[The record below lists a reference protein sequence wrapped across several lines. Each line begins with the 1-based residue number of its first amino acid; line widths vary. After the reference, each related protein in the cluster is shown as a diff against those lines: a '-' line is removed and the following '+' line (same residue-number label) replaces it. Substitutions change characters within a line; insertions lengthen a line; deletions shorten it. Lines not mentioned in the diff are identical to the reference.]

1 VILLQNKKEQ
11 IISAAIQIIHHKGYR
26 SAKLSDFLEA
36 AQVGK
41 GQFYHYFPSK
51 RALGMAVV
59 DHLLRDWDQQLI
71 QGILQ
76 SDKDPADRLNDMLDW
91 VVCFHRDTP
100 GMRGCPFGNLALE
113 MSEHDEEFCKK
124 VNECFQ
130 RWIDSLKKTLEELR
144 QQGRLPDSTDPQI
157 QAESIVALI
166 EGGILLMKSA
176 QRLDIL
182 ENIVETIRHRYHLNQ
197 VKE

>member
-1 VILLQNKKEQ
+1 MILLQNKKEQ

-113 MSEHDEEFCKK
+113 MSEHDEEFRKK

-144 QQGRLPDSTDPQI
+144 HQGRLPDSTDPQI